1 MSAPVVAVVGS
12 AMMDLTAYADVLPEP
27 GQTLA
32 GQLFTTGFGGKGAN
46 QAVMAALCGADVHFI
61 GKFGDDVFGTA
72 IAENFVKVGINSDF
86 VETSSTPNGCL
97 LYTSPSPRDGLLS
110 RMPSSA

>member
-12 AMMDLTAYADVLPEP
+12 AMMDLTAYAEVLPEA

-61 GKFGDDVFGTA
+61 GKLGDDVFGTA

-86 VETSSTPNGCL
+86 VETSSTPNGVAHI
-97 LYTSPSPRDGLLS
+97 LS
-110 RMPSSA
+110 LIHI